1 MPVILSVIG
10 AVIVY
15 SLLTVFVFL
24 PAASGAVLAVV
35 LIGTYLRA
43 AQQVLAPR
51 PALADD
57 TLIRVPPVD
66 DGEPAYRSYYAGQ
79 ILTDMRSAVRQSRVD
94 AARIIGSPAV
104 RGTCIWLLTT
114 RRQPGLPFRDIR
126 GWRVL
131 AGFVIGLTTT
141 LAATAAVLFA
151 LVAITAILI
160 VHAALL
166 ALIAAVLVAAGII
179 LYGAE
184 VAGLAVRKI
193 RMKCP
198 HPDCYRHI
206 ALPIYKC
213 PEGHEH
219 RRLRPGVYGVFWRVC
234 CCDHRLPT
242 ALVLKRHQ
250 VEASCPRCERLV
262 PRGLGS
268 ARLVHLPLIGG
279 TSAGKSSLLTAMVAG
294 LESMP
299 QDSGPTVEFASDASL
314 QEYESA
320 KQLLVSGQW
329 PNKTSVDV
337 PEAFMFYTGQGRR
350 RRLVYLYDPRG
361 EVFREADSV
370 RRQQYL
376 ESATGIIFV
385 VDPFSVVAAH
395 ELPAADEQVVRE
407 ARPSAEDP
415 QSTYAR
421 TAGELGVRLGR
432 RQARTPVAVVATK
445 MDAVLQTQGMPHP
458 AQPGTTESV
467 EMWLNDIGL
476 RNLTASLTHD
486 FGAVRYWAASA
497 FTSAGPQVGAN
508 SEAST
513 EPGTSA
519 VDRCAV
525 TAPIMWLL
533 SQT

>member
-1 MPVILSVIG
+1 MLVILSVIG
-10 AVIVY
+10 TVIVY
-15 SLLTVFVFL
+15 LLLTVFVFL
-24 PAASGAVLAVV
+24 PAAGGAVLAVV

-51 PALADD
+51 LAQADD
-57 TLIRVPPVD
+57 PLIRVPPAG

-79 ILTDMRSAVRQSRVD
+79 VLTDMRSAVRQSWLN

-104 RGTCIWLLTT
+104 RGTCTWLLTA

-131 AGFVIGLTTT
+131 AGFVIGLAAT

-151 LVAITAILI
+151 LVANTAIQI

-166 ALIAAVLVAAGII
+166 ALITAMLVAAGIV

-184 VAGLAVRKI
+184 AAGLAVRKI

-206 ALPIYKC
+206 ALPFYKC

-234 CCDHRLPT
+234 RCDHRLPT
-242 ALVLKRHQ
+242 ALMLKRHQ
-250 VEASCPRCERLV
+250 VEAYCPRCERLV

-268 ARLVHLPLIGG
+268 VRLVHFPLIGG

-299 QDSGPTVEFASDASL
+299 QDGGPTVEFASDASR

-337 PEAFMFYTGQGRR
+337 PEAFMFYTGRGRR

-361 EVFREADSV
+361 EVFREAD
-370 RRQQYL
+370 
-376 ESATGIIFV
+376 G
-385 VDPFSVVAAH
+385 P
-395 ELPAADEQVVRE
+395 PAAIPGKRQRDHLCR
-407 ARPSAEDP
+407 RPIFRGSGP
-415 QSTYAR
+415 QPAHSRRTGRSGRPPVSRGPAGHLR
-421 TAGELGVRLGR
+421 ADRGGTRGAPGPTAGANTGGRSSHRGWTWFLADARHVPPGATRRHRECRDVAQRHRAAQPHRQPDPRLRCRAVLGSERLHQHRSPGQ
-432 RQARTPVAVVATK
+432 RQARG
-445 MDAVLQTQGMPHP
+445 QH
-458 AQPGTTESV
+458 
-467 EMWLNDIGL
+467 
-476 RNLTASLTHD
+476 
-486 FGAVRYWAASA
+486 
-497 FTSAGPQVGAN
+497 
-508 SEAST
+508 
-513 EPGTSA
+513 
-519 VDRCAV
+519 
-525 TAPIMWLL
+525 
-533 SQT
+533 